1 MPRLGW
7 VVGLCMC
14 IRLLHELAHALV
26 ARAVFGYWLPQN
38 LTHWQSPESATATQQ
53 ALVYAAGPAFML
65 GVQLVFFLLFLN
77 KKRELA
83 LLFLLAANPLPVVV
97 ATFQKGGDVWHVI
110 RLLDGGYAYLLLIY
124 PLLAALSLAFCCLL
138 PASNWYPEK
147 PHASWLIAA
156 LGLNWLIEAI
166 VFS

>member
-1 MPRLGW
+1 
-7 VVGLCMC
+7 MC